1 MSFIKNIFS
10 SFIGSLLAIIL
21 GSVLFVLIFFIG
33 VAWKLSA
40 SFEVITNGPKVEEYG
55 ATNFLELSLGKPL
68 AEYEEASPF
77 EDMDLPFSFGA
88 TGKQGLVQLL
98 AAIDK
103 AATDDQIKGLY
114 LNISGIY
121 AGYAQVKEVRDRIIQ
136 FKATSSKPVIAY
148 SEMLTEKGYYLASV
162 ADEVYITP
170 EGLLEFNGL
179 SAEVMY
185 YKNLFE
191 KLEVKPKIFKVGKYK
206 SAVEPFF
213 RENMSDA
220 NREQTRSFIES
231 LYQSVMLEIAESRKI
246 NPVQLRSISD
256 NLLVRNVYQAVD
268 QKLIDGA
275 WYYDQVIARMK
286 ERVEIPLEDKI
297 TFIPIGKY
305 QVQTPSVT
313 GDKIGVVIAD
323 GEIYSGKSSDGV
335 IGSSSFIKSL
345 REAKEDEDVK
355 AIVIRINSPG
365 GSALASDIMW
375 REIKAA
381 AQVKPVIASMSSVAA
396 SGGYYM
402 AMACDKIVA
411 EPTTITGSIGVFG
424 VLFTL
429 EDFLENKIGIT
440 TDRVNTG
447 PYADLGSVTRSITV
461 ADSMVIQ
468 KEVERIYDVFT
479 KKAAEG
485 RKMEQS
491 QLQEYAGGRVWTGIE
506 ALAIGL
512 VDTLGGLDAAIALA
526 ASKSSLENYGVAYFT
541 GEKSFWEKVSG
552 DKSTLEEKVLK
563 EKLGTNYKAFK
574 TLEAL
579 GKRRGVQ
586 AIMPFEIDVK

>member
-1 MSFIKNIFS
+1 MNFIKNIIS
-10 SFIGSLLAIIL
+10 SFIGSLLAIVI
-21 GSVLFVLIFFIG
+21 GSVLVIALLVGAIAML
-33 VAWKLSA
+33 VSDAESKS
-40 SFEVITNGPKVEEYG
+40 EVEYG
-55 ATNFLELSLGKPL
+55 TTNFLEISLSKPISEY
-68 AEYEEASPF
+68 AEALPF
-77 EDMDLPFSFGA
+77 EDMDLPYGVGT

-98 AAIDK
+98 AAIDQ

-136 FKATSSKPVIAY
+136 FKTTSSKPVIAY

-162 ADEVYITP
+162 ADEVYLTP
-170 EGLLEFNGL
+170 EGILEFNGL

-213 RENMSDA
+213 RENMSEA
-220 NREQTRSFIES
+220 NREQTRAFIES

-246 NPVQLRSISD
+246 NPIQLRSISD
-256 NLLVRNVYQAVD
+256 NLLVRNVYEAVD

-286 ERVEIPLEDKI
+286 ERVEISLEDKI

-305 QVQTPSVT
+305 QANAPESK

-345 REAKEDEDVK
+345 REAKEDEEVK

-402 AMACDKIVA
+402 AMACDHIVA

-447 PYADLGSVTRSITV
+447 PYADLGSVTRSITD

-491 QLQEYAGGRVWTGIE
+491 KLQEYAGGRVWTGVE
-506 ALAIGL
+506 ALSIGL

-526 ASKSSLENYGVAYFT
+526 ASKSSLDNFGVAYFT

-563 EKLGTNYKAFK
+563 EKLGENYSAFK

-579 GKRRGVQ
+579 DRKRGVQ
-586 AIMPFEIDVK
+586 AIMPFELDVQ